1 MADVI
6 YRLSWTARCAL
17 LSDSLYC
24 IMNVFVESKPNCI
37 ATLRVEL
44 EPERVEK
51 EWQAVSKAF
60 QKQAR
65 IPGFRPGKA
74 PQALIEK
81 KFESDI
87 REELQNKLLRSAMNE
102 AIEEKKLRVISVSN
116 VDKVE
121 ILPDRSMH
129 FTATLVMSPEF
140 EMPDYSTIEIE
151 AARRPVGDDDVENA
165 LKTISEQHAEFE
177 TIDSRA
183 LEMEDFAVLTYE
195 AKLDDVPL
203 IVSMP
208 DAPKLLAGKPNWWI
222 RVSPGTLAPG
232 FSEALTGLAIDE
244 TRSFELTL
252 PEDFS
257 HEALR
262 GKSLLFTATLHEIR
276 SRKLPELNDDF
287 ASRVEP
293 GKTMQQLRDEIR
305 SEMEKYA
312 DRDFETTKRNGAIQ
326 HLLTNVTCDLPTH
339 LVNNEMQD
347 ILKEIVQ
354 ENQVRG
360 ISDDELK
367 SQEDQILGFAKQSA
381 ADRVRSR
388 FLLLRIAEHE
398 ALEVTQEEMTTYII
412 QMSARYEMPVQKLI
426 KDLQRRNAFGTIRE
440 QILVGKTLEFIASNV
455 TVKAPVEAVA
465 PAA

>member
-1 MADVI
+1 
-6 YRLSWTARCAL
+6 
-17 LSDSLYC
+17 
-24 IMNVFVESKPNCI
+24 MNVFVESQPNCI

-51 EWQAVSKAF
+51 EWQAISKAF

-116 VDKVE
+116 VENVE
-121 ILPDRSMH
+121 ILPDKSMQ
-129 FTATLVMSPEF
+129 FTATLVTSPEF
-140 EMPDYSTIEIE
+140 EMPDYSKIEVE
-151 AARRPVGDDDVENA
+151 AARRDINDEAVDNA

-177 TIDSRA
+177 TIEGRA

-195 AKLDDVPL
+195 AKLDGTPL
-203 IVSMP
+203 IEAMP

-222 RVSPGTLAPG
+222 RLTQGTLAPG
-232 FSEALTGLAIDE
+232 FPEALVGLAIDE
-244 TRSFELTL
+244 TRTFDLTL
-252 PEDFS
+252 PEDFP
-257 HEALR
+257 HEPLR
-262 GKSLLFTATLHEIR
+262 GKTLSFTATLHEIR
-276 SRKLPELNDDF
+276 TRKLPELNDEF
-287 ASRVEP
+287 AAKVEA
-293 GKTMQQLRDEIR
+293 GKTIAQLREDIR
-305 SEMEKYA
+305 GELEKYA
-312 DRDFETTKRNGAIQ
+312 DRDFETAKRNGAIQ
-326 HLLTNVTCDLPTH
+326 HLLAGVTCELPTH

-388 FLLLRIAEHE
+388 FLLLRIAEE
-398 ALEVTQEEMTTYII
+398 EKIEVTQEELSMYIM
-412 QMSARYEMPVQKLI
+412 QMAARYEMPVQKLV
-426 KDLQRRNAFGTIRE
+426 KDLQRRSAFGAIRE
-440 QILVGKTLEFIASNV
+440 QILVGKALEFISTNV
-455 TVKAPVEAVA
+455 TVKAPTEAVT